1 MPGLEVWFQRA
12 SDVVRKL
19 MYGDVDLGI
28 VGYDMYAEIAHGD
41 SGLIVLH
48 DALGFGKCHLGL
60 GIPTGGKWA
69 DIKTLDDLR
78 RCAESPS
85 VELSFAVQ

>member
-19 MYGDVDLGI
+19 IYGDVDLGI

-48 DALGFGKCHLGL
+48 DSLGFGKCHLGL
-60 GIPTGGKWA
+60 GIPTTGKWA
-69 DIKTLDDLR
+69 DINSLDELR
-78 RCAESPS
+78 G
-85 VELSFAVQ
+85 